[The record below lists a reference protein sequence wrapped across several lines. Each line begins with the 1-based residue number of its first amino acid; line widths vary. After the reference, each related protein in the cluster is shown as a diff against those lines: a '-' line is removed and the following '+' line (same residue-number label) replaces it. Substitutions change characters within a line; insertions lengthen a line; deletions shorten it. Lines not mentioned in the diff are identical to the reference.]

1 MGGKRHDETNYEK
14 TKTKERILIFFAVRR
29 RSLDSTVSFSIT
41 DNVSLKTVTRASAG
55 NIRIVLCRLNDQGP
69 QRTAQ
74 GIDAI

>member
-29 RSLDSTVSFSIT
+29 RSLDSTLSFT